1 MEGIILY
8 WKSFLRNLWEKKG
21 YDVYTGEEFG
31 HWVNRG
37 TGRASEHKRIRTS
50 LGQEEGSVFRSKAVD
65 NALER
70 ILDTGRYTEE
80 KMFVVKNP
88 FCIAPLTAMI
98 LFVTKEPCSVHITLE
113 DGRIL
118 DQKSEMTTRH
128 RIPVYGL
135 HAGRENRI
143 HLELWNESGC
153 WYEKEIAITTG
164 SLPRCLSEQ
173 VQVRKKK
180 KESEIPFTIV
190 FGGSTRYPYAF
201 DEEGEIRYYIKLK
214 TKTFGVYRLSEGR
227 FLYLSP
233 EVEVPSFSNPHSAL
247 AKEMDLMGRVYR
259 EYLISDGIHHDGSE
273 MTPGGNI
280 ITLSSSMDQYVE
292 DTVIEIDRN
301 TGKVVKRLFLGDI
314 LSDHPYFDFFDWAHL
329 NTVSYQPEEKTIL
342 ICARNLH
349 SVLKID
355 WEREELIWIL
365 CDTDFWK
372 GTPYEDKVLV
382 PQDEISFCYQPHAAY
397 FLPGSDQ
404 KKKRLI
410 IYDNHWQK
418 RRPVESFDQD
428 KKSYV
433 RIYEIDENSRTV
445 TLQNSYRTTKSKI
458 RSNGIETE
466 RRIFAMSGS
475 LVKNIDG
482 YQGRITEFDK
492 KTGKVVNDYLTKNDF
507 YRAYPFFA
515 DFQAFSCPME
525 VKPEILVDRSELE
538 DYTNNDFEQVRAGV
552 GTPEVEFQFYGDN
565 LLVTGTDHLV
575 QKIILHGKSHCYVKD
590 YSHTVQNMAPVFGN
604 MVYSMPVPT
613 SVLQPDHYQIYIQ
626 SGDSLYDTKKTF
638 QIAG

>member
-1 MEGIILY
+1 MY
-8 WKSFLRNLWEKKG
+8 WKSFLRNMWEKKG
-21 YDVYTGEEFG
+21 YDVYTGEEFD
-31 HWVNRG
+31 HWVKKSSKDGDG
-37 TGRASEHKRIRTS
+37 TKRIRTD
-50 LGQEEGSVFRSKAVD
+50 LGQDEGSAFHSNAIDHAV
-65 NALER
+65 ER
-70 ILDTGRYTEE
+70 ILDTGRYTE
-80 KMFVVKNP
+80 KNMFVVKNP
-88 FCIAPLTAMI
+88 FRIAPLTALI
-98 LFVTKEPCSVHITLE
+98 LFVTEVPCSVHITLE
-113 DGRIL
+113 DGKIL
-118 DQKSEMTTRH
+118 DERSEMGTRH

-135 HAGRENRI
+135 RAGQGNRI

-153 WYEKEIAITTG
+153 WYEKEIRITTG
-164 SLPRCLSEQ
+164 ALPRCLEEQ
-173 VQVRKKK
+173 VQIRKKK
-180 KESEIPFTIV
+180 RESEIPFTIV
-190 FGGSTRYPYAF
+190 FGGSTKYPYAF

-292 DTVIEIDRN
+292 DTVIEIDRK

-314 LSDHPYFDFFDWAHL
+314 LSDHPYFDYFDWAHL

-342 ICARNLH
+342 VCARNLH
-349 SVLKID
+349 SVFKID
-355 WEREELIWIL
+355 WEKEELIWIL

-372 GTPYEDKVLV
+372 GTPYEDKVLA
-382 PQDEISFCYQPHAAY
+382 PQGEIAFCYQPHAAY
-397 FLPGSDQ
+397 FLPGSEEGR
-404 KKKRLI
+404 KRLI
-410 IYDNHWQK
+410 IYDNHWHK

-433 RIYEIDENSRTV
+433 RIYEIDENNKTV
-445 TLQNSYRTTKSKI
+445 SLQNSYRTTKSKI
-458 RSNGIETE
+458 RSNGIETK

-492 KTGKVVNDYLTKNDF
+492 KTGKVVNDYLTKSDF

-515 DFQAFSCPME
+515 DFHAFSRPME
-525 VKPEILVDRSELE
+525 INPEILVDRSELD
-538 DYTNNDFEQVRAGV
+538 DYSNNDFEPVPSEADV
-552 GTPEVEFQFYGDN
+552 PEVGFQFYGDN

-575 QKIILHGKSHCYVKD
+575 QKIILHGKRHSYVKD
-590 YSHTVQNMAPVFGN
+590 YSHTEQNMAAVFGN

-613 SVLQPDHYQIYIQ
+613 SVLLPDHYQIYIQ
-626 SGDSLYDTKKTF
+626 SGGSLYDTKKTF